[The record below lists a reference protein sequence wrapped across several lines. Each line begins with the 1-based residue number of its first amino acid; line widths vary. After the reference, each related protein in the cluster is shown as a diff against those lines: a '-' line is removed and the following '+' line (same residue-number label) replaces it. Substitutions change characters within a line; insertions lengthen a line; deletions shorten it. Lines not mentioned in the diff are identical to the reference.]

1 MSAKNVLL
9 IDPRLFYQMLNQIAD
24 GQNRTTAR
32 LAEKLSEMF
41 DPDEDGQIIISQGD
55 SVIVDNEDDP
65 AARRYAYAVT
75 EVRDD
80 KHDQYSRERRAYVR
94 AWGVR

>member
-9 IDPRLFYQMLNQIAD
+9 VDPRLFYQMLGQVAD

-32 LAEKLSEMF
+32 LAEKLGEMF

-55 SVIVDNEDDP
+55 PVIVDNEDDP
-65 AARRYAYAVT
+65 AQRYAYAVI

-80 KHDQYSRERRAYVR
+80 KQDRYSRERRAYVR
-94 AWGVR
+94 AWG